1 MTNTMHK
8 YLMEIRQYFLG
19 YEQFIIEAE
28 NKTDALTKAKEYAE
42 KHICWGGNY
51 DLKSIRCVKKLKN

>member
-1 MTNTMHK
+1 MHK
-8 YLMEIRQYFLG
+8 YLMEIRHYFSG

-28 NKTDALTKAKEYAE
+28 DKGDALVKAKEYAE

-51 DLKSIRCVKKLKN
+51 DMKSIKCVKKLKI